1 MSALFSEIKR
11 FSNAIVQCS
20 SSDSLSF
27 ETNFTRNVEIVATKY
42 GVRAIAVTHF
52 TNLKKI
58 HKELY
63 LGFRIVNKY

>member
-1 MSALFSEIKR
+1 MNYLA
-11 FSNAIVQCS
+11 
-20 SSDSLSF
+20 F
-27 ETNFTRNVEIVATKY
+27 ETNLERIVEIVATKY

-63 LGFRIVNKY
+63 LGFRIFNKY